1 MIKNEKERKISDIQE
16 IIKKENDNLEVIQ
29 KELEKIERN
38 LKDSLEKKSHL
49 VKCLK
54 NFYLGLL
61 NNEDFYNMMDYN
73 LSEIIISLWKLKY
86 KVELC
91 DFPTIL
97 DEKSRIFLL
106 DFAKINWKFEKMKKN
121 NLKKKDQS
129 RDNII
134 SAALK
139 TRNLQSQS
147 FHENIDKSGVFQIRA
162 FQKSFRNFE
171 NDLEKKCLSFHEVC
185 FLLFL

>member
-16 IIKKENDNLEVIQ
+16 IIKKENDNLEVVK
-29 KELEKIERN
+29 KELEKIEKD

-97 DEKSRIFLL
+97 DEKS
-106 DFAKINWKFEKMKKN
+106 K
-121 NLKKKDQS
+121 LKKKGPKQ
-129 RDNII
+129 
-134 SAALK
+134 
-139 TRNLQSQS
+139 
-147 FHENIDKSGVFQIRA
+147 G
-162 FQKSFRNFE
+162 
-171 NDLEKKCLSFHEVC
+171 
-185 FLLFL
+185 